1 MNWRSQELSDDR
13 SGLKSNSDFL
23 ARASHVLAAKIYA
36 DSNAEIMEKVFY
48 IRKILFWSYVF
59 YMTGTGADFLYVGK
73 WRGLPMAMTAL
84 L

>member
-36 DSNAEIMEKVFY
+36 DSNAKIVEKNLSHSGNPFLFFVFPKVA
-48 IRKILFWSYVF
+48 RL
-59 YMTGTGADFLYVGK
+59 A
-73 WRGLPMAMTAL
+73 LPMRFVYRL
-84 L
+84 K